1 MRATDPVVTFL
12 LVLVIG
18 IAAGILFDRV
28 AGPSW
33 LARQFSGSTRG
44 IITSALVGVAGAF
57 VGYHIAVLLAL
68 GGGLVTS
75 IIAAATGA
83 AVVLFAWRM
92 PSKRRGNRSF
102 ALWNTRVRI
111 LHASVAHRDRVLAA
125 CGSGG
130 ARQHTPPC
138 RSGTAALPQAV
149 FRSGRVTTSAAAR
162 SRRVDRG
169 RRRGTN
175 SCQYQCPSWQWSRLI
190 CWTWRCSV

>member
-18 IAAGILFDRV
+18 IIAGILFDRV

-44 IITSALVGVAGAF
+44 FITSGLVGVAGAF

-75 IIAAATGA
+75 IIAAAAGA

-92 PSKRRGNRSF
+92 
-102 ALWNTRVRI
+102 
-111 LHASVAHRDRVLAA
+111 
-125 CGSGG
+125 
-130 ARQHTPPC
+130 AR
-138 RSGTAALPQAV
+138 
-149 FRSGRVTTSAAAR
+149 
-162 SRRVDRG
+162 
-169 RRRGTN
+169 
-175 SCQYQCPSWQWSRLI
+175 
-190 CWTWRCSV
+190 